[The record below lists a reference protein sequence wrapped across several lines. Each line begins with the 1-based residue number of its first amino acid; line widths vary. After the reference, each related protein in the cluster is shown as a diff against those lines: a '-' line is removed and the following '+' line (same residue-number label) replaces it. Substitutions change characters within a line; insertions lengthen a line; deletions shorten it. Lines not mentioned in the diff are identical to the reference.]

1 MSNKIS
7 SLLTLVFLS
16 TITFSFFYTINDSY
30 SVEIENKT
38 GNNFNIIATSDI
50 GCSLRAQENI
60 KKIEKLDPE
69 LFLAVGDLSYKKTPN
84 CWFNMTKSLDSKTK
98 IAIGNHDAYEEVGE
112 KGQTLKQLLLEH
124 YNLDKSY
131 YSFDYQNVHV
141 LVLDTQLELSVD
153 TLESTSKI
161 SATGEK
167 EKDKSEK
174 VPEPLFNR
182 FPPIPI
188 EDLFREE
195 SVDIEIPQLDKA
207 RMSNAEVPAIDVD
220 EEQYQF
226 VLDDL
231 EKASKNE
238 NIDWI
243 IVMFHK
249 PMYSPLSKQFEEY
262 IIRDKYQPLFDKY
275 NVDLVISGHN
285 HIYSRTLPLSFNKVD
300 ISQPVV
306 DQNSISSNSTN
317 SSSIF
322 TDPNGTTFL
331 VVGVGGAKLHRITE
345 EQNYIATQYNK
356 GFGFVDL
363 NIDGKRLDGTFYDI
377 NLDCESEITKKKG
390 REKIVYG
397 TCVPIS
403 NPTNSTENLKAIDQF
418 TIQKLSQ

>member
-1 MSNKIS
+1 MSHKIS
-7 SLLTLVFLS
+7 SLLILFSLNIFL
-16 TITFSFFYTINDSY
+16 IYTINNSY
-30 SVEIENKT
+30 PVEIDDKT
-38 GNNFNIIATSDI
+38 RNNFNIIATSDI

-60 KKIEKLDPE
+60 KNIEILDPE
-69 LFLAVGDLSYKKTPN
+69 LFLAVGDLSYKKTPD

-98 IAIGNHDAYEEVGE
+98 IAIGNHDAYEEVGK

-141 LVLDTQLELSVD
+141 LVIDTQLELSVD

-161 SATGEK
+161 YAPGEK
-167 EKDKSEK
+167 EKDKSDK
-174 VPEPLFNR
+174 VQEPLFNR

-231 EKASKNE
+231 EKASKNK
-238 NIDWI
+238 NIEWI
-243 IVMFHK
+243 FVMFHK

-262 IIRDKYQPLFDKY
+262 IIRDKYQPIFDKY

-300 ISQPVV
+300 ISQPII
-306 DQNSISSNSTN
+306 DKSSISGNSTN
-317 SSSIF
+317 SISIF
-322 TDPNGTTFL
+322 TNPNGTTFL
-331 VVGVGGAKLHRITE
+331 VVGLGGAKLHRITE
-345 EQNYIATQYNK
+345 EQNYIATQYNS

-363 NIDGKRLDGTFYDI
+363 HIDGKRLDGTFYDI

-397 TCVPIS
+397 TCVPLS

-418 TIQKLSQ
+418 TIQKISQ